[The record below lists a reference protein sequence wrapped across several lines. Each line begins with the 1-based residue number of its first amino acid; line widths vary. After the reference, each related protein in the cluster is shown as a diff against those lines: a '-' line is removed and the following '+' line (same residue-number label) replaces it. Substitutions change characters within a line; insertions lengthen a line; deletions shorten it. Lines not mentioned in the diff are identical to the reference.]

1 MKRFWVAQL
10 KKDFLWA
17 YSYKLS
23 FVGQFFGILLT
34 VFTFFF
40 VSETFSMSQ
49 SPHLEQYDNNYFLFV
64 IIGISIV
71 DLIGTCMRSATKSIR
86 EAQAFGYIDIV
97 LNAKVS
103 PQYFVICSMIYPG
116 CIGVIK
122 VFLYLLIASLFTDFD
137 LSVLTLI
144 SLVLLSLLTVIP
156 FLGIGLL
163 AASFVLAFKQG
174 DPINY
179 LVNILITLF
188 SGVLFPT
195 AVLPQTLQFF
205 SNLIP
210 LTYNLDLIRK
220 VIIFNSPG
228 PISLQIVF
236 YLVLFSA
243 VLLVIGM
250 FIMAKTMAAI
260 RLSGSSG
267 RY

>member
-1 MKRFWVAQL
+1 MKRFWAAQL

-17 YSYKLS
+17 YSYKVS
-23 FVGQFFGILLT
+23 FFGQFFGILLT

-49 SPHLEQYDNNYFLFV
+49 SPHLEKYGNNYFLFV
-64 IIGISIV
+64 IVGISVV

-97 LNAKVS
+97 LNAKIN

-116 CIGVIK
+116 CIGLIK
-122 VFLYLLIASLFTDFD
+122 VFLYLLVANLFNDFD
-137 LSVLTLI
+137 LSILTVI
-144 SLVLLSLLTVIP
+144 SLALLSVLTVIP
-156 FLGIGLL
+156 FLGVCLM

-179 LVNILITLF
+179 LVTISITLF

-195 AVLPQTLQFF
+195 TVLPQALQYV

-210 LTYNLDLIRK
+210 VTYSLDLIRK
-220 VIIFNSPG
+220 VVIFNSLD

-236 YLVLFSA
+236 YLLLLSVVVLA
-243 VLLVIGM
+243 LGVVI
-250 FIMAKTMAAI
+250 IKKTNAAI
-260 RLSGSSG
+260 KLSGTSG

>member
-1 MKRFWVAQL
+1 MKRFWIAQL

-17 YSYKLS
+17 YSYKVS
-23 FVGQFFGILLT
+23 FFGQFFGILLT

-49 SPHLEQYDNNYFLFV
+49 SPHLELYGNNYFLFV
-64 IIGISIV
+64 IVGLSTV
-71 DLIGTCMRSATKSIR
+71 DLIGTCMRSATKVIR

-103 PQYFVICSMIYPG
+103 PQYFVLCSMIYPG
-116 CIGVIK
+116 CIGLIK
-122 VFLYLLIASLFTDFD
+122 FFLYLLVANLFNDLD
-137 LSVLTLI
+137 LSILTLI
-144 SLVLLSLLTVIP
+144 SLVLLSVLTVAP
-156 FLGIGLL
+156 FLGVGLL

-179 LVNILITLF
+179 LVSISITVF

-195 AVLPQTLQFF
+195 TVLPQALQYF
-205 SNLIP
+205 SSLIP
-210 LTYNLDLIRK
+210 ATYSLDLIRK
-220 VIIFNSPG
+220 VVIFNSPD

-236 YLVLFSA
+236 YLLLFSA
-243 VLLVIGM
+243 VLLALGAVTM
-250 FIMAKTMAAI
+250 TKTCAAI
-260 RLSGSSG
+260 KLSGTSG